1 MVNSQMVFM
10 VEKEELKN
18 RLDVSYFTPEV
29 REKLRQLDKLSSKLV
44 NLDKICLSIN
54 RGRQPIY
61 HDNGEIPIIKTVDI
75 SKEGFINWELVTKTD
90 FEFFDKNTLSQVK
103 KEDILLTST
112 GFGSLGKLIFLE
124 EEREAVVDGHITII
138 RVNKELAIPKFIFIF
153 LKSSFGKVQIDRKV
167 RGSTGQIEIY
177 PTDIKSILIPLP
189 PKQTQ
194 EKIIKLYEE
203 FNKKR
208 IELLDYIKASPI
220 KINNLIEEGYEKIMD
235 YLGIKHPKMDGTGDL
250 LIVPPFK
257 ITDRLDFL
265 FHKKDCTKMITEIKS
280 SKTPACQL
288 KDMGDFRKERINPE
302 ERLDETFNYIEMS
315 DVSSEGIKSY
325 TSLVGRELPSRAR
338 NIVHEGDI
346 LVPLLLNAKEST
358 VIVDKQYDGFLV
370 TTGFAVIVP
379 RPNIN
384 VNYLHTM
391 LRSKFLQKQ
400 IEQRTTG
407 TIMES
412 VSLNELSEVTL
423 PCPSLQNQ
431 REGLKIFSKYKD
443 EADKIRI
450 HIEEM
455 KKELVNLKSDFEKRM
470 LSLI

>member
-1 MVNSQMVFM
+1 M

-29 REKLRQLDKLSSKLV
+29 REKLRQLDKLSSKLI

-90 FEFFDKNTLSQVK
+90 FEFFDKNTLAKVRE
-103 KEDILLTST
+103 EDILLTST

-124 EEREAVVDGHITII
+124 KGREAVVDGHITII
-138 RVNKELAIPKFIFIF
+138 RVNKELAIPKFVFIF

-208 IELLDYIKASPI
+208 IELLDNIKASPT

-235 YLGIKHPKMDGTGDL
+235 YLGIRHPKMDGAGDL

-257 ITDRLDFL
+257 ITDRLDFM

-288 KDMGDFRKERINPE
+288 KDMSDFRKERINPE

-315 DVSSEGIKSY
+315 DVSNEGIKSY
-325 TSLVGRELPSRAR
+325 TSLMGRELPSRAR
-338 NIVHEGDI
+338 NIVHKGDI

-358 VIVDKQYDGFLV
+358 IIVDKQYDGFLV

-379 RPNIN
+379 KPNID

-412 VSLNELSEVTL
+412 VSLKELEEITL
-423 PCPSLQNQ
+423 PCPTTENQKASLN
-431 REGLKIFSKYKD
+431 IFSVYK
-443 EADKIRI
+443 EKSDKIRK
-450 HIEEM
+450 EM
-455 KKELVNLKSDFEKRM
+455 INSFNQLNKIKENFEDNLIKIIRN
-470 LSLI
+470 

>member
-29 REKLRQLDKLSSKLV
+29 REKLRTLDKLSSKLISLNYV
-44 NLDKICLSIN
+44 CLNVN
-54 RGRQPIY
+54 RGRQPVY
-61 HDNGEIPIIKTVDI
+61 RDNGEIPVIKTVDI
-75 SKEGFINWELVTKTD
+75 SKEGFINWNLVTKTD
-90 FEFFDKNTLSQVK
+90 FEFFDKNTLAQVK

-177 PTDIKSILIPLP
+177 PSDVKSILIPLP
-189 PKQTQ
+189 SKQTQ
-194 EKIIKLYEE
+194 EEIIKLYEK
-203 FNKKR
+203 FNKER
-208 IELLDYIKASPI
+208 IELLENIKSSPL
-220 KINNLIEEGYEKIMD
+220 KINNLIEDGYEKIMD
-235 YLGIKHPKMDGTGDL
+235 FLGIKHPKMDGAGDL

-257 ITDRLDFL
+257 ITDRLDFM

-288 KDMGDFRKERINPE
+288 KDMSDFRKERINPE

-315 DVSSEGIKSY
+315 DVSNEGI
-325 TSLVGRELPSRAR
+325 RAR
-338 NIVHEGDI
+338 NIIHTGDI

-358 VIVDKQYDGFLV
+358 IIVDKQYDGFLV

-379 RPNIN
+379 KSNIN

-412 VSLNELSEVTL
+412 VSLKELEEVTL
-423 PCPSLQNQ
+423 PCPTPEKQKESLN
-431 REGLKIFSKYKD
+431 IFYTYKD
-443 EADKIRI
+443 KADKI
-450 HIEEM
+450 
-455 KKELVNLKSDFEKRM
+455 KKEMINACMQLNKIKEDFEDN
-470 LSLI
+470 LINIIRR